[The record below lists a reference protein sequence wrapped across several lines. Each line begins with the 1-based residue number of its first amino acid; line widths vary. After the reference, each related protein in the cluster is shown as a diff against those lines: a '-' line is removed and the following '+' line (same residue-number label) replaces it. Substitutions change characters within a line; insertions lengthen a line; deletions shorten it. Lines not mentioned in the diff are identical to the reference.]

1 MISEQIETDPSN
13 IGGRTSTGPRSAL
26 ADARQVA
33 LRERGG
39 RGEAAPARGSRLV
52 EMAMMVMKLMVVV
65 LMMMMMI
72 VKRGEGEAKL
82 LLPEVPGPPVY

>member
-1 MISEQIETDPSN
+1 M
-13 IGGRTSTGPRSAL
+13 
-26 ADARQVA
+26 
-33 LRERGG
+33 
-39 RGEAAPARGSRLV
+39 V

-82 LLPEVPGPPVY
+82 LLPEVPGPPDY